1 MPRQPLLVLFVL
13 MATACSAAQ
22 HSQSPGH
29 VGANHHDAPSTDK
42 AASTDLKALA
52 QKLAQEFL
60 IVDGHIDVPYRLE
73 SSKSDTGV
81 LTEDISHAT
90 HKGDFDYPRAV
101 EGGLN
106 APFMSIYIPAR
117 YQKEGGAKNVAD
129 GLIDMVETMVQAS
142 PKKFQIARSP
152 ADVRRHKVEG
162 VMSLPLGIENG
173 AAIEDDLANVA
184 HFYNRGVRYITLTHS
199 KDNQIC
205 DSSYDD
211 RRTHKGLTPFGN
223 QVVQEMNRLGI
234 MVDISHVSDDAF
246 FQVMKI
252 SKVPAIASHSSARHF
267 TPGFERNMS
276 DEMIQLLAKNGGV
289 IMINFGSTF
298 ISQPPR
304 DASNK
309 RRAAINAFKDPL
321 KLEWNDPKVIAF
333 KETYDK
339 THPRVFADVTD
350 VADHIDHVVKLANID
365 AVGLGSDFDGV
376 GDSLPTRLKDV
387 SMFPNLI
394 EELLKRGYSKEDI
407 NKICGQNAL
416 RVWQAVEDF
425 AKEQAQAK

>member
-1 MPRQPLLVLFVL
+1 MMLRQPLSVLFL
-13 MATACSAAQ
+13 LATTACAGVPHGHS
-22 HSQSPGH
+22 HSQA
-29 VGANHHDAPSTDK
+29 GAHHPETAAPTDF
-42 AASTDLKALA
+42 ATRA
-52 QKLAQEFL
+52 QKLAQEFI

-73 SSKSDTGV
+73 SSKSDTGA
-81 LTEDISHAT
+81 LTEDVSHKT

-101 EGGLN
+101 KGGLN

-117 YQKEGGAKNVAD
+117 YQEEGSAKKVAD
-129 GLIDMVETMVQAS
+129 GLIDMVETMVQAT
-142 PKKFQIARSP
+142 PEKFQIARSP
-152 ADVRRHKVEG
+152 ADVRRHKQDG

-173 AAIEDDLANVA
+173 AAIEDDLANVG

-205 DSSYDD
+205 DSSYDE
-211 RRTHKGLTPFGN
+211 RHTHKGLTPFGEK
-223 QVVQEMNRLGI
+223 VVAEMNRLGI

-276 DEMIQLLAKNGGV
+276 DEMIQLLAKNGGI

-321 KLEWNDPKVIAF
+321 ELEWNDPKVVAF
-333 KETYDK
+333 KENYDK
-339 THPRVFADVTD
+339 LHPRVFADVTD
-350 VADHIDHVVKLANID
+350 VADHIDHVVKLAGVD

-376 GDSLPTRLKDV
+376 GDSLPTKLKDV

-394 EELLKRGYSKEDI
+394 EELLKRGYSEKDI
-407 NKICGQNAL
+407 DKICGQNAL
-416 RVWQAVEDF
+416 RVWKAVEDF
-425 AKEQAQAK
+425 AKSQTQSK